1 MGVDFDLNMAKI
13 TKLLLLLLSSVSP
26 VVLAVQPIVIV
37 PGLGGS
43 VLEANINNRTAYRDC
58 HTDSEWFTIW
68 VAQSQIAFRFACFLD
83 GIVLEVDSGSSISN
97 ASGIEIRPRD
107 FGGVDGVE
115 YSNAGSGDVLPMPYM
130 HEMIVALE
138 AVGYKR
144 GVSLRAATYDFR
156 VAGLPEVLQWQYSQL
171 KWLIEDTAAAN
182 DGQRVHLLSHSLG
195 GPYANLFLTSFVS
208 APWKAKY
215 IESHMMFSPPMAGT
229 PVALEALI
237 IGPQYDFVPA
247 FLPAIVVPAL
257 RTFPS
262 MLWMSPLSSIQGAA
276 SVFKDQ
282 VLVQTPEANY
292 TSADLGQLF
301 AAMNSTVM
309 QAALPGLQMATNMT
323 ADAPGVKIFC
333 AFVNDT
339 KTTTS
344 FALNS
349 EFTKLEKTLT
359 QTWGDGT
366 VPLASLEVCL
376 SWANKSSVYQFGGS
390 LAAHTEI
397 LTYDQAIADIISWVQ
412 E

>member
-1 MGVDFDLNMAKI
+1 MGDFDLNMAKI

-83 GIVLEVDSGSSISN
+83 GIVLEVDTGSSISN

-229 PVALEALI
+229 PVALDVAIIFHPRRSFCVQGSGSGPNTGSQLHVSRPRAVVCCNEFYGHASSTSWFTNGDEYDSRRAWCEDLLRLRQRHKDYDVICTQFRIYQTRENSHSNLGRWNRSSCKLGGLLVLGEQKLCLPIWRI
-237 IGPQYDFVPA
+237 IGSTHGDLDIRQSNRRHYK
-247 FLPAIVVPAL
+247 L
-257 RTFPS
+257 
-262 MLWMSPLSSIQGAA
+262 GARINYLGT
-276 SVFKDQ
+276 SLERD
-282 VLVQTPEANY
+282 QTPRNGTHAL
-292 TSADLGQLF
+292 ALCPRL
-301 AAMNSTVM
+301 ST
-309 QAALPGLQMATNMT
+309 
-323 ADAPGVKIFC
+323 
-333 AFVNDT
+333 
-339 KTTTS
+339 
-344 FALNS
+344 
-349 EFTKLEKTLT
+349 
-359 QTWGDGT
+359 
-366 VPLASLEVCL
+366 
-376 SWANKSSVYQFGGS
+376 
-390 LAAHTEI
+390 
-397 LTYDQAIADIISWVQ
+397 
-412 E
+412 